1 MFISQGVI
9 ECLCRGVWSIAAGE
23 LGSCVDGAESG
34 LIDGEKE
41 SSENLTLGQP
51 TLNWPH
57 GEELDALTEKSIYF
71 MIHDAY

>member
-1 MFISQGVI
+1 MLLNVCVGVFGASRRVSWALVLMELNQG
-9 ECLCRGVWSIAAGE
+9 LLTGK
-23 LGSCVDGAESG
+23 
-34 LIDGEKE
+34 KE

>member
-1 MFISQGVI
+1 MLLNVWGF
-9 ECLCRGVWSIAAGE
+9 LCRCVWRMAAGE
-23 LGSCVDGAESG
+23 LGSRVDGAESV
-34 LIDGEKE
+34 LIDGAE

-57 GEELDALTEKSIYF
+57 GEGGEGLDASTEKSIYF

>member
-1 MFISQGVI
+1 MLMELNQG
-9 ECLCRGVWSIAAGE
+9 LLTGQ
-23 LGSCVDGAESG
+23 
-34 LIDGEKE
+34 KE